1 MSTLIDDAELALDL
15 ARKAADIMLALVP
28 ADTARQLLDEAAV
41 KRANDVAD
49 LAERIKF
56 GPPR

>member
-1 MSTLIDDAELALDL
+1 MSTLVDDAELAIAL
-15 ARKAADIMLALVP
+15 ARKAADIILALVP

-41 KRANDVAD
+41 KRANDAAD

-56 GPPR
+56 GPP